1 MNIKEA
7 SKLTELTSNTIR
19 YYERIGVIPAIP
31 RDKNGNRVF
40 NDLEIQ
46 WLDLSRDLRHAG
58 VHVETIIDY
67 VQLVAQG
74 ESKIPARINLLEETK
89 AEIESSVAELN
100 ATLEHLQ
107 YKIDNYDT
115 HMVNLETNLLKRNE
129 EK

>member
-7 SKLTELTSNTIR
+7 SKLTKLTPNTIR

-31 RDKNGNRVF
+31 RDKNGNRIF

-46 WLDLSRDLRHAG
+46 WLDLSRDLRYAG

-74 ESKIPARINLLEETK
+74 ESKIPARINLLKETK
-89 AEIESSVAELN
+89 EEIEGTVAELN
-100 ATLEHLQ
+100 ATLAHLQ
-107 YKIDNYDT
+107 YKIDNYDN
-115 HMVNLETNLLKRNE
+115 HMVKLENNILKTTE
-129 EK
+129 EQ

>member
-7 SKLTELTSNTIR
+7 SKLTDLTPNTIR

-46 WLDLSRDLRHAG
+46 WLELSRDLRHAG
-58 VHVETIIDY
+58 VHVEMIIDY

-74 ESKIPARINLLEETK
+74 DRKIPARINLLKEAK
-89 AEIESSVAELN
+89 IEIEDSIATLTT
-100 ATLEHLQ
+100 TLEHLQ
-107 YKIDNYDT
+107 YKIDHYDT
-115 HMVNLETNLLKRNE
+115 HMVTLENKLINRNE
-129 EK
+129 EN